1 MESLKRPEMIISA
14 SAWIGIIGCTTYLN
28 SKIKSL
34 NASLD
39 KVSEHVAATVD
50 KVAEL
55 QLPQSTLEEI
65 GQSLNELY
73 QVNQGH
79 GQYMQHLKQLLDNQE
94 SQLQTLLHVQNNIV
108 KALHDSGIEVD
119 TRPPPKPVAKPA
131 ARPSLKM
138 KAAAKVKGPA
148 KKAQEKPPAR
158 HVSFKAGARRVE
170 PEEEDEQ
177 EEEEENEE
185 EEEQEEVD
193 QEDAVDEQEEEQE
206 EEEEEEEAPKPKGR
220 RNNRTKQGRKNGGA
234 LEEDTSSMIE
244 AIRKRRSRGRA

>member
-1 MESLKRPEMIISA
+1 MIISA

-55 QLPQSTLEEI
+55 QLPQSTMEEI